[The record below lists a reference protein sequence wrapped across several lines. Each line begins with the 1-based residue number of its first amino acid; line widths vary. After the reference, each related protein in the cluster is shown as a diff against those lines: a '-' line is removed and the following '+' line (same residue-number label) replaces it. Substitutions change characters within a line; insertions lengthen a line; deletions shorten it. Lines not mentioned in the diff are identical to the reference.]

1 MEKMYLQSRVEPS
14 IDEGGDVEINLKD
27 FDIVHLFGKEKL
39 EAIQERIS
47 KVTGLAFVTVD
58 FKGQPVT
65 ESTYFTEFCDCV
77 RKNKLTEQGCWSS
90 DAYGA
95 VQATITKKPSIYFCP
110 CGLLEV
116 AIPLIVRGHYLGGFI
131 GGQVWCEDAPANVVR
146 LENILGQPDL
156 LKESG
161 IDIELRKK
169 ASKHT
174 YEQFCNIADLAA
186 MIINQMTETELT
198 KLERTH
204 SDSGK
209 VEELEREIQNLKYQ
223 IRQKDT
229 QISNITHINNG
240 RFILNTLTSIANL
253 SVIEDA
259 TETNEAL
266 MVCIEYIQSM
276 MKAKTNVWPLMEELD
291 NVERYLKI
299 QKMRYEERLNYSI
312 EVSEKL
318 RMQHIPANTLQPFVQ
333 QAVEH
338 GVALKEEGGAVR
350 ISVQYVDDDVVIF
363 VEDEGPGINNDKLEK
378 FFGHFDEGIYSD
390 GILQSVEAASKR
402 MRLLFGKQYDV
413 VTEVVENRGRRA
425 CIRYPRYFDEGVV
438 ADVPDS
444 NSR

>member
-1 MEKMYLQSRVEPS
+1 MEKMYLKSGLEPS
-14 IDEGGDVEINLKD
+14 IDERGDVEINLKD

-65 ESTYFTEFCDCV
+65 ESTFFTEFCDCV

-131 GGQVWCEDAPANVVR
+131 GGQVWCEDAPDNVVR
-146 LENILGQPDL
+146 LENILGQPEL

-161 IDIELRKK
+161 IDLELKKK

-204 SDSGK
+204 SDNGK
-209 VEELEREIQNLKYQ
+209 VEELEREIQNLKFQ
-223 IRQKDT
+223 IRKKDT
-229 QISNITHINNG
+229 QISNITHIHDS
-240 RFILNTLTSIANL
+240 RFVLNTLTSIANL
-253 SVIEDA
+253 SVIENA

-276 MKAKTNVWPLMEELD
+276 MKAKNNVWPLLEELD

-299 QKMRYEERLNYSI
+299 QKMRYEDRLNYSI

-318 RMQHIPANTLQPFVQ
+318 RMQHIPANVLQPFVQ

-378 FFGHFDEGIYSD
+378 FFGHFDDGIYSD

-413 VTEVVENRGRRA
+413 VTEVMENKGRRA
-425 CIRYPRYFDEGVV
+425 CIRYPRYFDEGVI

-444 NSR
+444 NC

>member
-1 MEKMYLQSRVEPS
+1 MEKMYLKSGLEPS
-14 IDEGGDVEINLKD
+14 IDERGDVEINLKD

-65 ESTYFTEFCDCV
+65 ESTFFTEFCDCV

-131 GGQVWCEDAPANVVR
+131 GGQVWCEDAPDNVVR
-146 LENILGQPDL
+146 LENILGQPNL

-161 IDIELRKK
+161 IDLELRKK

-204 SDSGK
+204 SDNGK
-209 VEELEREIQNLKYQ
+209 VEELEREIQNLKFQ
-223 IRQKDT
+223 IRKKDT
-229 QISNITHINNG
+229 QISNITHIHDS
-240 RFILNTLTSIANL
+240 RFVLNTLTSIANL
-253 SVIEDA
+253 SVIENA

-276 MKAKTNVWPLMEELD
+276 MKAKNNVWPLLEELD

-299 QKMRYEERLNYSI
+299 QKMRYEDRLNYSI

-318 RMQHIPANTLQPFVQ
+318 RMQHIPANVLQPFVQ

-338 GVALKEEGGAVR
+338 GVALKEDGGAVR

-363 VEDEGPGINNDKLEK
+363 VEDEGPGFNNDKLEK
-378 FFGHFDEGIYSD
+378 FFGHFDDGIYSD

-413 VTEVVENRGRRA
+413 VTEVMENKGRRA
-425 CIRYPRYFDEGVV
+425 CIRYPRYFDEGVI

-444 NSR
+444 NC